1 MDLWV
6 GGNRFFSI
14 SGRGLGRQDLA
25 SPRPPLLATAQI
37 RLAQNLQSRCKYYSR
52 MGFTDERRYKS
63 WNLSENWGRTGGR
76 SGEVGELWPFSEL
89 SAFAESSAG
98 PCGMSRA
105 DAGPV

>member
-1 MDLWV
+1 ME
-6 GGNRFFSI
+6 F
-14 SGRGLGRQDLA
+14 
-25 SPRPPLLATAQI
+25 I
-37 RLAQNLQSRCKYYSR
+37 RKLEEEEE
-52 MGFTDERRYKS
+52 D
-63 WNLSENWGRTGGR
+63 GGR